1 MLPRPKLQTSFFPL
15 LLSTACAGAALWLC
29 LPVSGTANQ
38 SRTSQ
43 EMIVLDLSTV
53 MDTQPLFIVME
64 ITFNY
69 GSHMLCFDGAICEK
83 PAKVTCVQICH
94 RALSLKLRIMSVGD
108 LIQW

>member
-1 MLPRPKLQTSFFPL
+1 
-15 LLSTACAGAALWLC
+15 
-29 LPVSGTANQ
+29 
-38 SRTSQ
+38 
-43 EMIVLDLSTV
+43 MIVLETEGFSLVKSAKIMDLSTV

-83 PAKVTCVQICH
+83 PAKVISVQICH